1 MKVFGIVIAFSVG
14 IAVGGQPIVG
24 FNYGARNFERVR
36 GTYSR
41 ILWANLAVGSLAM
54 LLFEACPQALV
65 SLFGN
70 ESQLYNEFACLCF
83 RVFLGGIL
91 LCCIQKASSIF
102 LQSIGKP
109 VKAAVLSL
117 SRDVVFLLPGVV
129 LLARLFGVEGMLWAA
144 PAADALSALLTLL
157 LVGGEL
163 KKMRGNRAGVISTVC
178 G

>member
-1 MKVFGIVIAFSVG
+1 
-14 IAVGGQPIVG
+14 
-24 FNYGARNFERVR
+24 
-36 GTYSR
+36 
-41 ILWANLAVGSLAM
+41 M

-70 ESQLYNEFACLCF
+70 ESRLYNEFACLCF

-129 LLARLFGVEGMLWAA
+129 LLARLFGVEGCFGPPLRRMRCPPCSPCFWW
-144 PAADALSALLTLL
+144 
-157 LVGGEL
+157 GE
-163 KKMRGNRAGVISTVC
+163 S
-178 G
+178 

>member
-54 LLFEACPQALV
+54 LMFEACPQALV

-70 ESQLYNEFACLCF
+70 ESRLYNEFACLFF
-83 RVFLGGIL
+83 RVFLG
-91 LCCIQKASSIF
+91 
-102 LQSIGKP
+102 
-109 VKAAVLSL
+109 
-117 SRDVVFLLPGVV
+117 
-129 LLARLFGVEGMLWAA
+129 
-144 PAADALSALLTLL
+144 
-157 LVGGEL
+157 
-163 KKMRGNRAGVISTVC
+163 
-178 G
+178 